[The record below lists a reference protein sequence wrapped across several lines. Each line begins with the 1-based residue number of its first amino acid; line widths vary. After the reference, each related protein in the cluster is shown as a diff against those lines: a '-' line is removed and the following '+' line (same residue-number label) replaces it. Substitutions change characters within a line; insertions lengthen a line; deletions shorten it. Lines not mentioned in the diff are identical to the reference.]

1 MGLADRGVVL
11 VRFFS
16 LTPSFSSFFLTT
28 SEVDNDEV
36 DHESGTTEELFLS
49 LGSGKELGLSLVSLG
64 SLN

>member
-16 LTPSFSSFFLTT
+16 LTPSFSFFFLTT

-36 DHESGTTEELFLS
+36 DHESGTTEEPFLS
-49 LGSGKELGLSLVSLG
+49 LG
-64 SLN
+64 